1 MADSDLAA
9 ASTAV
14 ETDSHADGTAAS
26 DVLQDVGTDGVAAFT
41 DIDHVGHQFDLTDR
55 TTLRNTNPLRAG
67 LRLERIPAPCVMVIF
82 GVTGDLTGRKLMP
95 ALYDLAVGHPL
106 PEGFSI
112 VGVSHR
118 NWDDETFRN
127 EMHEAVK
134 RNARS
139 PVTDESWNLFAQG
152 LSYVRGEFDDEA
164 SYTSLRERLDT
175 IDEDRR
181 AQGNR
186 LFYLATSPKFYG
198 PIIEHL
204 GASGLAK
211 RQDIYYNRP
220 DSWNR
225 IVVEK
230 PFGRDVE
237 SARALNAQIGSVF
250 SERQIYR
257 IDHYLGKETVQNVLA
272 FRFANALF
280 EPVWNRQY
288 VDHVQ
293 ITAAEAIGVEGRG
306 DYYESSGALRDMVQ
320 SHILQLL
327 AVIAMEPPALFNGNA
342 LRDEKVKV
350 LRSVLPPTG
359 EDVNTRTV
367 RGQYEAGYVGG
378 RPVDAYR
385 DEKGV
390 SPHSRTE
397 TFAAIELTIDN
408 WRWAGVPFYL
418 RTGKRL
424 PRRVTEIAIE
434 FKQVPHLMFQS
445 IGNLDL
451 TPNVITM
458 RIQPDEGIA
467 LKFAAKVPGATT
479 QLRPVRMDFLYGA
492 SFGEAG
498 PDAYERLLLD
508 AMLGDPTL
516 FARRDEVETAWS
528 LVQPILDGW
537 QDLPVPS
544 YPYESGTWG
553 PSKADALMRRD
564 RREWRRP

>member
-1 MADSDLAA
+1 MGDTKRAP
-9 ASTAV
+9 
-14 ETDSHADGTAAS
+14 GTASEYDFATDAS
-26 DVLQDVGTDGVAAFT
+26 VGIA
-41 DIDHVGHQFDLTDR
+41 DIDHVGHQFDLVDR
-55 TTLRNTNPLRAG
+55 TTEQNTNPLRTG
-67 LRLERIPAPCVMVIF
+67 LRLERVPAPCVMVIF
-82 GVTGDLTGRKLMP
+82 GVTGDLTARKLMP

-118 NWDDETFRN
+118 DWSDETFRS
-127 EMHEAVK
+127 EMKEAVK
-134 RNARS
+134 KGART
-139 PVTDESWNLFAQG
+139 PVTDESWDLFAQG
-152 LSYVRGEFDDEA
+152 LYYVRGDFDNETV
-164 SYTSLRERLDT
+164 YGELKQRLDAV
-175 IDEDRR
+175 DQERR

-186 LFYLATSPKFYG
+186 LFYLATSPSFYG
-198 PIIEHL
+198 PIIKHL
-204 GASGLAK
+204 GDAGLAK
-211 RQDIYYNRP
+211 RQDIYYDRP

-237 SARALNAQIGSVF
+237 SARALNAEIGAVF

-272 FRFANALF
+272 FRFANTLF

-293 ITAAEAIGVEGRG
+293 ITVAESLGSEGRG
-306 DYYESSGALRDMVQ
+306 GYYDDSGALRDMVQ

-342 LRDEKVKV
+342 LRDEKVKL
-350 LRSVLPPTG
+350 LRAVVPPTG
-359 EDVNTRTV
+359 EDVNLKTV
-367 RGQYEAGYVGG
+367 RGQYEAGFVEG
-378 RPVDAYR
+378 RPSSAYR
-385 DEKGV
+385 DERGV
-390 SPHSRTE
+390 KVGSRTE
-397 TFAAIELTIDN
+397 TYVAMELEIDN

-434 FKQVPHLMFQS
+434 FKQVPHLMFQR
-445 IGNLDL
+445 IGDLDL

-458 RIQPDEGIA
+458 RIQPDEGIS
-467 LKFAAKVPGATT
+467 LKFAAKVPGPTT

-528 LVQPILDGW
+528 LMQPILDGW
-537 QDLPVPS
+537 DDLPVPV

-553 PSKADALMRRD
+553 PSKADSLLRRD
-564 RREWRRP
+564 NREWRRP

>member
-1 MADSDLAA
+1 MGDSKRAP
-9 ASTAV
+9 
-14 ETDSHADGTAAS
+14 
-26 DVLQDVGTDGVAAFT
+26 GTDHDYDFAT
-41 DIDHVGHQFDLTDR
+41 DASVGIADFDHVGHQFDLVDR
-55 TTLRNTNPLRAG
+55 TTEQNTNPLRAG
-67 LRLERIPAPCVMVIF
+67 LQLDRVPAPCVMVIF
-82 GVTGDLTGRKLMP
+82 GVTGDLTARKLMP
-95 ALYDLAVGHPL
+95 SLYDLAVGHPL
-106 PEGFSI
+106 PEGFSVI
-112 VGVSHR
+112 GVSHR
-118 NWDDETFRN
+118 DWTDDTFRS
-127 EMHEAVK
+127 EMKEAVK
-134 RNARS
+134 RHART
-139 PVTDESWNLFAQG
+139 PVTDEAWDLFAKG
-152 LSYVRGEFDDEA
+152 LFYVRGEFDSENV
-164 SYTSLRERLDT
+164 YTELKQRLESVDQ
-175 IDEDRR
+175 ERR
-181 AQGNR
+181 AHGNR
-186 LFYLATSPKFYG
+186 LYYLATSPTFYG
-198 PIIEHL
+198 PIIKHL
-204 GASGLAK
+204 GNAGIAK
-211 RQDIYYNRP
+211 RQDIYYDRP

-237 SARALNAQIGSVF
+237 SARALNAEIGAVF

-272 FRFANALF
+272 FRFANTLF

-293 ITAAEAIGVEGRG
+293 ITVAESLGSEGRG
-306 DYYESSGALRDMVQ
+306 GYYDDSGALRDMVQ

-342 LRDEKVKV
+342 LRDEKVKL
-350 LRSVLPPTG
+350 LRAVVPPSG
-359 EDVNTRTV
+359 EDVNLKTV
-367 RGQYEAGYVGG
+367 RGQYESGFVEG
-378 RPVDAYR
+378 RPSSAYR

-390 SPHSRTE
+390 KPGSRTE
-397 TFAAIELTIDN
+397 TFVAMELEIDN

-424 PRRVTEIAIE
+424 PHRVTEIAIE
-434 FKQVPHLMFQS
+434 FKQVPHLMFQR
-445 IGNLDL
+445 IGELDL

-467 LKFAAKVPGATT
+467 LKFAAKVPGPTT

-528 LVQPILDGW
+528 LMQPILDGW
-537 QDLPVPS
+537 DELPVPV

-553 PSKADALMRRD
+553 PSKADTLLRRD
-564 RREWRRP
+564 NREWRRP

>member
-1 MADSDLAA
+1 MPDSDRVTDDVLTYDFATDGQ
-9 ASTAV
+9 TAF
-14 ETDSHADGTAAS
+14 S
-26 DVLQDVGTDGVAAFT
+26 DV
-41 DIDHVGHQFDLTDR
+41 DHVGHQFDLTDR
-55 TTLRNTNPLRAG
+55 TTQQNTNPLRAG

-82 GVTGDLTGRKLMP
+82 GVTGDLTARKLMP

-118 NWDDETFRN
+118 DWDDATFRS

-134 RNARS
+134 KGARS
-139 PVTDESWNLFAQG
+139 PVTDDSWNLFAQG
-152 LSYVRGEFDDEA
+152 LYYVRGDFDNETV
-164 SYTSLRERLDT
+164 YTDLQQRLDA
-175 IDEDRR
+175 IDGERR

-186 LFYLATSPKFYG
+186 LFYLATSPTFYA
-198 PIIEHL
+198 PIIKHL
-204 GASGLAK
+204 GASGLGK

-230 PFGRDVE
+230 PFGRDVV
-237 SARALNAQIGSVF
+237 SARELNAQIGSVF

-272 FRFANALF
+272 FRFANTLF

-293 ITAAEAIGVEGRG
+293 ITVAEALGVEGRG
-306 DYYESSGALRDMVQ
+306 AYYEDSGALRDMMQ

-327 AVIAMEPPALFNGNA
+327 AVIVMEPPALFNGNA

-350 LRSVLPPTG
+350 LRAVVPPTG
-359 EDVNTRTV
+359 EEVNQKTV
-367 RGQYEAGYVGG
+367 RGQYEAGFVDGRAVG
-378 RPVDAYR
+378 AYR

-390 SPHSRTE
+390 RVASRTE
-397 TFAAIELTIDN
+397 TYAAVELGIDN

-445 IGNLDL
+445 IGDLDL

-479 QLRPVRMDFLYGA
+479 QLRPVRMDFLYGT
-492 SFGEAG
+492 SFGESG

-516 FARRDEVETAWS
+516 FARRDEVETAWT
-528 LVQPILDGW
+528 LMQPVLDGW
-537 QDLPVPS
+537 DELPTPV
-544 YPYESGTWG
+544 YPYESGSWG

>member
-1 MADSDLAA
+1 MPDFDRT
-9 ASTAV
+9 ASNPSTYDHS
-14 ETDSHADGTAAS
+14 TDSPTAFAD
-26 DVLQDVGTDGVAAFT
+26 V
-41 DIDHVGHQFDLTDR
+41 DHVGHQFDLTDR
-55 TTLRNTNPLRAG
+55 TTQQNTNPLRTG
-67 LRLERIPAPCVMVIF
+67 LRRERIPAPCVMVIF
-82 GVTGDLTGRKLMP
+82 GVTGDLTARKLMP
-95 ALYDLAVGHPL
+95 SLYDLAVGHPL

-112 VGVSHR
+112 VGVSR
-118 NWDDETFRN
+118 REWDDETFRG
-127 EMHEAVK
+127 EMRKAVEAS
-134 RNARS
+134 ART
-139 PVTDESWNLFAQG
+139 PVTDESWDLFAQG
-152 LSYVRGEFDDEA
+152 LSYVRGDFDSEGVYTTLGQRLDAIDDE
-164 SYTSLRERLDT
+164 
-175 IDEDRR
+175 RR
-181 AQGNR
+181 AHGNR
-186 LFYLATSPKFYG
+186 LFYLATSPTFYA
-198 PIIEHL
+198 PIIKHL
-204 GASGLAK
+204 GAAGLGK
-211 RQDIYYNRP
+211 RQDIYYDRP

-230 PFGRDVE
+230 PFGRDVV
-237 SARALNAQIGSVF
+237 SARELNAQIGSVF

-293 ITAAEAIGVEGRG
+293 ITVAEALGVEGRG
-306 DYYESSGALRDMVQ
+306 SYYEESGALRDMVQ
-320 SHILQLL
+320 SHMLQLL

-350 LRSVLPPTG
+350 LRAVVPPTG
-359 EDVNTRTV
+359 NEVNLKTV
-367 RGQYEAGYVGG
+367 RGQYEAGFVSG
-378 RPVDAYR
+378 RAVDAYR

-390 SPHSRTE
+390 RAGSRIE
-397 TFAAIELTIDN
+397 TYAALEFGIDN

-445 IGNLDL
+445 IGDLDL

-467 LKFAAKVPGATT
+467 LKFAAKAPGATT
-479 QLRPVRMDFLYGA
+479 QLRPVRMDFLYGS

-516 FARRDEVETAWS
+516 FARRDEVETAWT
-528 LVQPILDGW
+528 LMQPVLDGW
-537 QDLPVPS
+537 DALPTPV
-544 YPYESGTWG
+544 YPYESGSWG
-553 PSKADALMRRD
+553 PSKAEALMRRD

>member
-1 MADSDLAA
+1 MSDSR
-9 ASTAV
+9 
-14 ETDSHADGTAAS
+14 TDPGTTNTY
-26 DVLQDVGTDGVAAFT
+26 DFGTDGVTALS
-41 DIDHVGHQFDLTDR
+41 DVDHVGHQFDLTDR
-55 TTLRNTNPLRAG
+55 MTQQNTNPLRAG

-82 GVTGDLTGRKLMP
+82 GITGDLTARKLMP
-95 ALYDLAVGHPL
+95 SLYDLAVGHPL

-112 VGVSHR
+112 VGVSR
-118 NWDDETFRN
+118 RDWNDDTFRS
-127 EMHEAVK
+127 EMYEAVK
-134 RNARS
+134 RSARS
-139 PVTDESWNLFAQG
+139 PVTQESWDLFARGLFYVQG
-152 LSYVRGEFDDEA
+152 DFDNEGV
-164 SYTSLRERLDT
+164 YTELGQRLER
-175 IDEDRR
+175 IDEERR

-186 LFYLATSPKFYG
+186 LFYLATAPTFYG
-198 PIIEHL
+198 PIIKHL
-204 GASGLAK
+204 GAAGLAK

-237 SARALNAQIGSVF
+237 SARALNAEIGAVF

-272 FRFANALF
+272 FRFANTLF

-293 ITAAEAIGVEGRG
+293 ITVAESIGVEGRG
-306 DYYESSGALRDMVQ
+306 AYYEESGALRDMVQ

-350 LRSVLPPTG
+350 LRAVVPPVG
-359 EDVNTRTV
+359 QEVNIRTV
-367 RGQYEAGYVGG
+367 RGQYEAGFVNGQS
-378 RPVDAYR
+378 VEAYR
-385 DEKGV
+385 DEKDV
-390 SPHSRTE
+390 RPNSRTE
-397 TFAAIELTIDN
+397 TYVTMGLTIDN

-445 IGNLDL
+445 IGDLDL
-451 TPNVITM
+451 SPNVITM

-467 LKFAAKVPGATT
+467 LKFAAKVPGPTT
-479 QLRPVRMDFLYGA
+479 QLRPVRMDFLYGS

-528 LVQPILDGW
+528 LMQPILDAW
-537 QDLPVPS
+537 EELPVPV

-553 PSKADALMRRD
+553 PSKADAMLRREG
-564 RREWRRP
+564 REWRRP

>member
-1 MADSDLAA
+1 MPDFDRT
-9 ASTAV
+9 ASNPSTYDHS
-14 ETDSHADGTAAS
+14 TDSPTAFAD
-26 DVLQDVGTDGVAAFT
+26 V
-41 DIDHVGHQFDLTDR
+41 DHVGHQFDLTDR
-55 TTLRNTNPLRAG
+55 TTQQNTNPLRTG
-67 LRLERIPAPCVMVIF
+67 LRRERIPAPCVMVIF
-82 GVTGDLTGRKLMP
+82 GVTGDLTARKLMP
-95 ALYDLAVGHPL
+95 SLYDLAVGHPL

-118 NWDDETFRN
+118 EWDDETFRG
-127 EMHEAVK
+127 EMRKAVEAS
-134 RNARS
+134 ART
-139 PVTDESWNLFAQG
+139 PVTDESWDLFAQG
-152 LSYVRGEFDDEA
+152 LSYVRGDFDSEGVYTTLGQRLDAIDDE
-164 SYTSLRERLDT
+164 
-175 IDEDRR
+175 RR
-181 AQGNR
+181 AHGNR
-186 LFYLATSPKFYG
+186 LFYLATSPTFYA
-198 PIIEHL
+198 PIIKHL
-204 GASGLAK
+204 GSAGLGK
-211 RQDIYYNRP
+211 RQDIYYDRP

-230 PFGRDVE
+230 PFGRDVV
-237 SARALNAQIGSVF
+237 SARELNAQIGSVF

-293 ITAAEAIGVEGRG
+293 ITVAEALGVEGRG
-306 DYYESSGALRDMVQ
+306 SYYEESGALRDMVQ
-320 SHILQLL
+320 SHMLQLL

-350 LRSVLPPTG
+350 LRAVVPPTG
-359 EDVNTRTV
+359 NEVNLKTV
-367 RGQYEAGYVGG
+367 RGQYEAGFVSG
-378 RPVDAYR
+378 RAVDAYR

-390 SPHSRTE
+390 RAGSRIE
-397 TFAAIELTIDN
+397 TYAALEFGIDN

-445 IGNLDL
+445 IGDLDL

-479 QLRPVRMDFLYGA
+479 QLRPVRMDFLYGS

-516 FARRDEVETAWS
+516 FARRDEVETAWT
-528 LVQPILDGW
+528 LMQPVLDGW
-537 QDLPVPS
+537 DELRTPV
-544 YPYESGTWG
+544 YPYESGSWG
-553 PSKADALMRRD
+553 PSKAEALMRRD

>member
-1 MADSDLAA
+1 MPHSASDPGNGNYSPPPF
-9 ASTAV
+9 STAAP
-14 ETDSHADGTAAS
+14 SM
-26 DVLQDVGTDGVAAFT
+26 DV
-41 DIDHVGHQFDLTDR
+41 DHVGHQFDLTDR
-55 TTLRNTNPLRAG
+55 TTQQNTNPLRDG

-82 GVTGDLTGRKLMP
+82 GVTGDLTARKLMP
-95 ALYDLAVGHPL
+95 SLYDLAVGHPL

-118 NWDDETFRN
+118 EWTDETFRD
-127 EMHEAVK
+127 EMKEAVK
-134 RNARS
+134 RGARA
-139 PVTDESWNLFAQG
+139 PVTEESWNLFAQG
-152 LSYVRGEFDDEA
+152 LYYVRGDFDSEDV
-164 SYTSLRERLDT
+164 YTNLKTRLDQ
-175 IDEDRR
+175 IDEERR

-186 LFYLATSPKFYG
+186 LFYLATSPTFYG
-198 PIIEHL
+198 PIIKHL
-204 GASGLAK
+204 GASGLGK

-225 IVVEK
+225 IVIEK
-230 PFGRDVE
+230 PFGRDVQ
-237 SARALNAQIGSVF
+237 SARELNAQIGSVF

-293 ITAAEAIGVEGRG
+293 ITVAESIGVEGRG
-306 DYYESSGALRDMVQ
+306 GYYEDSGALRDMMQ
-320 SHILQLL
+320 SHMLQLL

-350 LRSVLPPTG
+350 LRAVEAPSG
-359 EDVNTRTV
+359 DEVNQKTV
-367 RGQYEAGYVGG
+367 RGQYEAGFVGG
-378 RPVDAYR
+378 REVGAYR

-390 SPHSRTE
+390 RPLSRTE
-397 TFAAIELTIDN
+397 TFAAVELGIDN

-445 IGNLDL
+445 IGDLDL
-451 TPNVITM
+451 TPNVISM

-467 LKFAAKVPGATT
+467 LKFAAKVPGPTT
-479 QLRPVRMDFLYGA
+479 QLRPVRMDFLYGT

-516 FARRDEVETAWS
+516 FARRDEVETAWT
-528 LVQPILDGW
+528 LMQPILDGW
-537 QDLPVPS
+537 DELPTPV

-553 PSKADALMRRD
+553 PSKADAMVRREN
-564 RREWRRP
+564 REWRRP

>member
-1 MADSDLAA
+1 MSQPSKVRNDNLTYDFA
-9 ASTAV
+9 
-14 ETDSHADGTAAS
+14 TDSQGPIV
-26 DVLQDVGTDGVAAFT
+26 DV
-41 DIDHVGHQFDLTDR
+41 DHVGHQFDLTDR
-55 TTLRNTNPLRAG
+55 TTQQNTNPLRAG

-82 GVTGDLTGRKLMP
+82 GVTGDLTARKLMP
-95 ALYDLAVGHPL
+95 SLYDLAVQHPL

-118 NWDDETFRN
+118 DWTDDTFRS
-127 EMHEAVK
+127 EMRAAVERHSK
-134 RNARS
+134 A

-152 LSYVRGEFDDEA
+152 LYYIKGDFDNETVYTELDSRLA
-164 SYTSLRERLDT
+164 S
-175 IDEDRR
+175 IDEERR

-186 LFYLATSPKFYG
+186 LFYLATAPRFYA
-198 PIIEHL
+198 PIIRHL
-204 GASGLAK
+204 GASDLAR

-230 PFGRDVE
+230 PFGRDVD
-237 SARALNAQIGSVF
+237 SARELNAQIGAVF

-293 ITAAEAIGVEGRG
+293 ITVAEALGVEGRG
-306 DYYESSGALRDMVQ
+306 GYYEESGALRDMVQ

-350 LRSVLPPTG
+350 LRAVVPPTG
-359 EDVNTRTV
+359 DDVNSKTV
-367 RGQYEAGYVGG
+367 RGQYEAGFVAG
-378 RPVDAYR
+378 RAVEAYR

-390 SPHSRTE
+390 QPGSRTE
-397 TFAAIELTIDN
+397 TYVAMELGIDN

-445 IGNLDL
+445 IGDIDL

-467 LKFAAKVPGATT
+467 LKFAAKVPGPTT
-479 QLRPVRMDFLYGA
+479 QLRPVRMDFLYGT

-516 FARRDEVETAWS
+516 FARRDEVETAWN
-528 LVQPILDGW
+528 LMQPILDGW
-537 QDLPVPS
+537 DELPVPV

-553 PSKADALMRRD
+553 PTRSENLLRRD
-564 RREWRRP
+564 HREWRRP

>member
-1 MADSDLAA
+1 MSETRTRPTEYDYA
-9 ASTAV
+9 
-14 ETDSHADGTAAS
+14 TDSQG
-26 DVLQDVGTDGVAAFT
+26 
-41 DIDHVGHQFDLTDR
+41 DIDHVGHQFDAAEPIGVAS
-55 TTLRNTNPLRAG
+55 TNPLRGG
-67 LRLERIPAPCVMVIF
+67 LRLERAPAPCVMVIF
-82 GVTGDLTGRKLMP
+82 GVTGDLTARKLMP
-95 ALYDLAVGHPL
+95 ALYDLAVGYPL

-112 VGVSHR
+112 VGVAR
-118 NWDDETFRN
+118 RDWNDETFR
-127 EMHEAVK
+127 EHMREAVEK
-134 RNARS
+134 GART
-139 PVTDESWNLFAQG
+139 PVTDESWKLFSQA
-152 LSYVRGEFDDEA
+152 LFYVSGTFDDENT
-164 SYTSLRERLDT
+164 YTDLRDRLDV
-175 IDEDRR
+175 IDQQRR

-186 LFYLATSPKFYG
+186 LFYLATSPTWYG
-198 PIIEHL
+198 PIIGHL
-204 GASGLAK
+204 GASKLAA
-211 RQDIYYNRP
+211 RQDIYWNRA

-230 PFGRDVE
+230 PFGKDVDT
-237 SARALNAQIGSVF
+237 ARALNAEIGAVF

-272 FRFANALF
+272 FRFANTLF

-293 ITAAEAIGVEGRG
+293 ITVAESIGVEGRG
-306 DYYESSGALRDMVQ
+306 GYYEEAGALRDMVQ

-327 AVIAMEPPALFNGNA
+327 SVIAMEPPALFNGNA

-350 LRSVLPPTG
+350 LRAVEPPLG
-359 EDVNTRTV
+359 EKVNELTV
-367 RGQYEAGYVGG
+367 RGRYEAGYVGG
-378 RPVDAYR
+378 RSVPAYR
-385 DEKGV
+385 DEKDV
-390 SPHSRTE
+390 SPQSRTE
-397 TFAAIELTIDN
+397 TYVAMKLNIDN

-445 IGNLDL
+445 IGNVDI
-451 TPNVITM
+451 TPNVISM

-467 LKFAAKVPGATT
+467 LKFAAKVPGPNT
-479 QLRPVRMDFLYGA
+479 QLRPVRMDFLYGQ

-528 LVQPILDGW
+528 LMQPILDGW
-537 QDLPVPS
+537 DELPVPI

-553 PSKADALMRRD
+553 PTKGDQLLGRD
-564 RREWRRP
+564 HHVWRRP